1 MLNSYL
7 PKFIF
12 LWEKKNEFLKNT
24 AFSLEAGM
32 EGAESF
38 KKRMKW
44 SLDLDLV
51 SRVLITSNQL
61 DLVLNSEVILINF
74 CNNN

>member
-1 MLNSYL
+1 
-7 PKFIF
+7 
-12 LWEKKNEFLKNT
+12 
-24 AFSLEAGM
+24 M

>member
-1 MLNSYL
+1 
-7 PKFIF
+7 
-12 LWEKKNEFLKNT
+12 
-24 AFSLEAGM
+24 M

-74 CNNN
+74 CNNNWIGKEKEPLGFQDLIGVPWKWPAPSIMHF